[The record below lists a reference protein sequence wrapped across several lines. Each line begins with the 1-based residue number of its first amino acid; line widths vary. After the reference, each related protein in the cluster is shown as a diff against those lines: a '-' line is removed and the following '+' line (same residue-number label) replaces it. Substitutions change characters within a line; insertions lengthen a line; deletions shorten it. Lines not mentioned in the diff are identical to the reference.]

1 MTPAEK
7 LGYKVGDEFT
17 YNDNRWFKKGE
28 VINLVKDDGTE
39 KPEFS
44 NGIKARWISVDQVSP
59 APITLRPG
67 DYVSTKGMTEDEYHA
82 VAQAFMAAGAEENEY
97 DKDDK
102 LDSDTWRLFGW
113 EEDVGLSYW
122 DNAGTFADDNR
133 QLTLSQILNAT
144 NAGNS
149 THAETTTEATPMH
162 LTDRLEAARI
172 TLEAAQAEYDA
183 LLEEHKAAYPKLHG
197 LIVQVDIPPEEWR
210 AGDVV
215 ECIDDSQFYITKGSE
230 YKVTRALD
238 GFDDIEI
245 MDNDG
250 DESEYDR
257 LYFRFVSRP

>member
-1 MTPAEK
+1 
-7 LGYKVGDEFT
+7 
-17 YNDNRWFKKGE
+17 
-28 VINLVKDDGTE
+28 
-39 KPEFS
+39 
-44 NGIKARWISVDQVSP
+44 
-59 APITLRPG
+59 
-67 DYVSTKGMTEDEYHA
+67 
-82 VAQAFMAAGAEENEY
+82 
-97 DKDDK
+97 
-102 LDSDTWRLFGW
+102 
-113 EEDVGLSYW
+113 
-122 DNAGTFADDNR
+122 
-133 QLTLSQILNAT
+133 
-144 NAGNS
+144 
-149 THAETTTEATPMH
+149 MH